1 MLGHI
6 SIGQDW
12 FRKHSNIERCLKNL
26 KPLHHLD
33 QNLIDFDKEKQ
44 NLSRSFT
51 GYEGQF
57 SATAKMLAGED
68 SMRTRCHEYVL
79 LSNET
84 NGLSRNKSSIPTC
97 CSRTPKTWP
106 RCSQSGSSRLFSLV
120 SDDIELDKHNFT
132 MNRLCINENEISS
145 SDLVTKL
152 KMHFGSREHGARA
165 KSTRSSR
172 KRLK

>member
-1 MLGHI
+1 MTDFLKTLRGTI
-6 SIGQDW
+6 SLCTSTTLRSD
-12 FRKHSNIERCLKNL
+12 RTHSASSA
-26 KPLHHLD
+26 
-33 QNLIDFDKEKQ
+33 

-57 SATAKMLAGED
+57 SAMAKMLARED

-84 NGLSRNKSSIPTC
+84 NGLSRNKSSIPPC

-106 RCSQSGSSRLFSLV
+106 RCSQSGGSGFFCLISY
-120 SDDIELDKHNFT
+120 DIELEVETKHNLT
-132 MNRLCINENEISS
+132 MNRPCINENKISS

-152 KMHFGSREHGARA
+152 TMHFGSREHGARA

-172 KRLK
+172 RS